1 MIINN
6 NWTNDTH
13 TQKKFDEI
21 KNKKKE
27 EEAEQGVN
35 YLSQEKQKEEE
46 TMETLRNQ
54 PFIIHK
60 HTHL

>member
-1 MIINN
+1 MIH
-6 NWTNDTH
+6 TH
-13 TQKKFDEI
+13 KRSLMKS
-21 KNKKKE
+21 KKKKE

>member
-1 MIINN
+1 MIH
-6 NWTNDTH
+6 TH
-13 TQKKFDEI
+13 KRSLMKS
-21 KNKKKE
+21 KKKE